1 MSRIVHRYNVRGERV
16 HQWAGSQAAAGVGKA
31 FWISPLDT
39 GPCDVCE
46 VASLQGDLIRY
57 VRETQIEPAALGF
70 WLESMRKALEVDKWA
85 EGKVGFGG

>member
-1 MSRIVHRYNVRGERV
+1 M
-16 HQWAGSQAAAGVGKA
+16 
-31 FWISPLDT
+31 
-39 GPCDVCE
+39 CE

-57 VRETQIEPAALGF
+57 VRETQTEPAALGF